1 MGSTDLSAAQSVG
14 SLQGEVL
21 GIAKTSDGRVFING
35 ATKVILADVVA
46 NNGVVHVI
54 DEVLLPPSV
63 VDVGAVI
70 DDAIDT
76 GVPLFNDGDQE
87 GCFAIYMSTAQS
99 LSADF
104 SERRISQA

>member
-70 DDAIDT
+70 DDAQRS
-76 GVPLFNDGDQE
+76 VPSIVETAVNTPIL
-87 GCFAIYMSTAQS
+87 STLVSVLTTPAYEPV
-99 LSADF
+99 L
-104 SERRISQA
+104 